1 VRLFFLELILPLI
14 SDSATELRKG
24 LEEKQGVSKLKQA
37 HEFRKAAKSTYG
49 FAKVVFHMYLSGF
62 YTSLLQ

>member
-1 VRLFFLELILPLI
+1 VRLFFLEVKLPLI
-14 SDSATELRKG
+14 FDSATELRKG
-24 LEEKQGVSKLKQA
+24 LEENQGVSKFKQV

-62 YTSLLQ
+62 YISLLQ